1 MQEAQAFGVGLAV
14 AVDVGLRQTGIDP
27 ALPLLLVPVML
38 LGLFILFNLLFPGVL
53 RKEVVSVMLM
63 QAAMPCMVNVVI
75 MVNIMGEDD
84 GTATANVFIST
95 ILSIITLPLILM
107 SLSLF

>member
-1 MQEAQAFGVGLAV
+1 
-14 AVDVGLRQTGIDP
+14 
-27 ALPLLLVPVML
+27 
-38 LGLFILFNLLFPGVL
+38 
-53 RKEVVSVMLM
+53 
-63 QAAMPCMVNVVI
+63 

>member
-1 MQEAQAFGVGLAV
+1 M
-14 AVDVGLRQTGIDP
+14 
-27 ALPLLLVPVML
+27 ML
-38 LGLFILFNLLFPGVL
+38 LGLFVLFNLIFPGVL
-53 RKEVVSVMLM
+53 RRRLSPSYSCRQQCHVWSMWSSWS
-63 QAAMPCMVNVVI
+63 I
-75 MVNIMGEDD
+75 SMGEDD